1 MAFNQYHYSGN
12 KGRQQKPT
20 GANLPFQNLL
30 LAVARGGC
38 QEAEAAEEGLQHH
51 PEGVE
56 GAEVVACSGSVEV
69 VAAVADLV
77 VGAAAEPG
85 QQGRQGFPTSR
96 WKGEGGGRR

>member
-1 MAFNQYHYSGN
+1 M
-12 KGRQQKPT
+12 
-20 GANLPFQNLL
+20 
-30 LAVARGGC
+30 
-38 QEAEAAEEGLQHH
+38 
-51 PEGVE
+51 E

-96 WKGEGGGRR
+96 WKGGEGGRR